1 VVFVGSSGIHSG
13 PLDADMWA
21 SFPFELLLTELTFLR
36 YGSRCCTS
44 PLILDKSPAFTLF
57 PGTSGT
63 TFFINLYACKHC
75 SFSLDL
81 GQVGG
86 RICVITT
93 VNSKPINLGKKSLS
107 IGGPGN
113 FTNPSQDLTPPKEH
127 QEQEP
132 IIKTAPNQERI
143 EGKAIRCQQP
153 QGSTNS

>member
-1 VVFVGSSGIHSG
+1 MVFVGSSGIHSG

-21 SFPFELLLTELTFLR
+21 SFPFDLLLTELTFLR
-36 YGSRCCTS
+36 YGSRWCTS
-44 PLILDKSPAFTLF
+44 LILDKSPAFTLS

-107 IGGPGN
+107 VGGPGN
-113 FTNPSQDLTPPKEH
+113 FTNLSQDLTPRP
-127 QEQEP
+127 
-132 IIKTAPNQERI
+132 R
-143 EGKAIRCQQP
+143 
-153 QGSTNS
+153 STNNKNPSSRPPPIKSA